1 MKVWYAAGLAVLL
14 AALAAAIMMPGLPDC
29 PNGLNECGGFQLS
42 PVFVAV
48 AGMLVAGILGF
59 VGFLRSVR

>member
-1 MKVWYAAGLAVLL
+1 MNAWYAAGLVVLL
-14 AALAAAIMMPGLPDC
+14 AALAAAIIVPGLPDC
-29 PNGLNECGGFQLS
+29 PNGLNECRGFQVS